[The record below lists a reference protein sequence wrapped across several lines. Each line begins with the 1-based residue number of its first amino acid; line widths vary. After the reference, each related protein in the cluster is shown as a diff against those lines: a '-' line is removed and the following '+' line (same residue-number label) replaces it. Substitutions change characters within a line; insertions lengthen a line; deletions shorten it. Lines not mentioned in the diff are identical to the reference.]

1 MKEIRIQ
8 ALCKA
13 YGGKQVLKG
22 LNLTIPGGKTT
33 AILAPSGF
41 GKTTLLRCLMGL
53 EKPDSGTI
61 EGLDGVRISA
71 VFQEDRLCGGFGA
84 AANLRL
90 CAPELTDAQV
100 KEALEAFSLGG
111 TEDKPVSAF
120 SGGMKRRVALL
131 RALLA
136 DYELLILDEPFH
148 GLDEELREKIME
160 ETCRRSRGK
169 TVIMVTHDPYEAE
182 RMQAVQTVHLD
193 RLEADAAL

>member
-100 KEALEAFSLGG
+100 KKALEAFALGG

-120 SGGMKRRVALL
+120 SGGMKRRVALA
-131 RALLA
+131 RALLYDA
-136 DYELLILDEPFH
+136 PLLVLDEPFK
-148 GLDEELREKIME
+148 GLDPETRALAIARVREQASMRPVLAVIHDEEECTLLNGRI
-160 ETCRRSRGK
+160 
-169 TVIMVTHDPYEAE
+169 
-182 RMQAVQTVHLD
+182 VHLND
-193 RLEADAAL
+193 LQEG

>member
-61 EGLDGVRISA
+61 EGLDGVR
-71 VFQEDRLCGGFGA
+71 
-84 AANLRL
+84 
-90 CAPELTDAQV
+90 
-100 KEALEAFSLGG
+100 
-111 TEDKPVSAF
+111 
-120 SGGMKRRVALL
+120 
-131 RALLA
+131 
-136 DYELLILDEPFH
+136 
-148 GLDEELREKIME
+148 
-160 ETCRRSRGK
+160 RSRKPWRHFLWAGRK
-169 TVIMVTHDPYEAE
+169 TSRFLPSQEA
-182 RMQAVQTVHLD
+182 
-193 RLEADAAL
+193 